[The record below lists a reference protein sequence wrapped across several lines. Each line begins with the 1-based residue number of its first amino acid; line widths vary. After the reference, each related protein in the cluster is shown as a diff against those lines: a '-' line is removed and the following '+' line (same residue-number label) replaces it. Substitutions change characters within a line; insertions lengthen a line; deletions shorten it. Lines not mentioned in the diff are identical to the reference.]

1 MKYMTEWMCIQ
12 ALRKQR
18 LASSNIRYYNST
30 GSLKAK
36 GRGYDMI

>member
-1 MKYMTEWMCIQ
+1 MKCMTDWMCSQ

-18 LASSNIRYYNST
+18 LASSNVRYYNST

-36 GRGYDMI
+36 GTDMY

>member
-1 MKYMTEWMCIQ
+1 MKYMTEWMCSQ

-18 LASSNIRYYNST
+18 LASRYILYYNSM

-36 GRGYDMI
+36 GTDMN